1 MSEAD
6 KRVVGSS
13 ECTLSSALAAV
24 PVSAA
29 GGCTARTAIEP
40 LFDAVCITEEAVPRL
55 VDDELF
61 EDELAHLAQSVPKR
75 RAEFGTARVCARR
88 ALARLGHAPMS
99 LVPHKDRAPRWPAGV
114 VGSIAH
120 TKDYCAVVVAHA
132 ERMRSVGLDVET
144 DKPMSVDIAKRICNP
159 RELAHLGVRVE
170 RDAVVYFSI
179 KEALYKCLYPLTQTY
194 MDFMDAEL
202 EVDFDAGLYRA
213 QVFKPLPVQGAWLTQ
228 LGGAFIRE
236 RGIVMSGMSLRMG

>member
-1 MSEAD
+1 MSEPEQGVSALSE
-6 KRVVGSS
+6 RASS
-13 ECTLSSALAAV
+13 EGR
-24 PVSAA
+24 A
-29 GGCTARTAIEP
+29 GRDTAIAP
-40 LFDAVCITEEAVPRL
+40 LFDTACITEEAAPHL

-61 EDELAHLAQSVPKR
+61 EDELAHIAQSVPKR

-88 ALARLGHAPMS
+88 ALLRLGHPAMS

-120 TKDYCAVVVAHA
+120 TKDYCGVVVAHA
-132 ERMRSVGLDVET
+132 DRMLSVGLDVET
-144 DKPMSVDIAKRICNP
+144 DKPLGADIAKRICTP
-159 RELAHLGVRVE
+159 RELAHLGARVE

-202 EVDFDAGLYRA
+202 DVDFEAGVYRA
-213 QVFKPLPVQGAWLTQ
+213 RVFKPLPVQGAWFTQ
-228 LGGAFIRE
+228 LGGAFLRT
-236 RGIVMSGMSLRMG
+236 RGIVMSGMYVRIE